1 MSKIVSGDTL
11 VWQRWEFS
19 HIDQLGTAAEE
30 LVEVPDDEREAQGGD
45 SGEPAVAEVDD
56 GVLAEPVEDE
66 VVCVYPTAAEL
77 EAIHQEA
84 YQAGFDAGQA
94 EGLQAG
100 REAGH
105 AEAYAAARDQFEAE
119 IAAIASLRE
128 RLEQGVAALEA
139 EVAPELLDLA
149 VACARR
155 IVADH
160 VAVEPD
166 AVLPSLRDAL
176 AELGRDL
183 GQARVRVH
191 PRDLAVVQAFLQ
203 REGGDTRWQ
212 FIEDSSV
219 EPGGCLIDS
228 AAFGLDLSL
237 VQRWQLLRES
247 LGVEHGEA

>member
-11 VWQRWEFS
+11 AWQRWEFS
-19 HIDQLGTAAEE
+19 HINELDDRDEA
-30 LVEVPDDEREAQGGD
+30 LVEVPEEGEQLETGDEQ
-45 SGEPAVAEVDD
+45 AVAEVDD

-84 YQAGFDAGQA
+84 YQAGFEAGQA

-105 AEAYAAARDQFEAE
+105 AEAYAAAREQFAAE
-119 IAAIASLRE
+119 IAAMASLRE

-139 EVAPELLDLA
+139 QVAPELLDLA
-149 VACARR
+149 VTCARQ

-160 VAVEPD
+160 IAVDQD
-166 AVLPSLRDAL
+166 ALLPSLRDAL

-183 GQARVRVH
+183 GQVRVRVH
-191 PRDLAVVQAFLQ
+191 SRDLAVVQAFIQ

-212 FIEDSSV
+212 FVEDSTV

-228 AAFGLDLSL
+228 SAFSLDLSL
-237 VQRWQLLRES
+237 AQRWRLLSES
-247 LGVEHGEA
+247 LGVAYGER